1 VPWRR
6 LGLLV
11 LATAFWAGHGA
22 ASEHPVRIAE
32 SVKVGAIDLHSAP
45 DSLRQL
51 GLDPTEPEHPW
62 QWRLVPQG
70 PVRVLLG
77 DGAPTSLAAG
87 ELVLEGL
94 SLRRSDGAAMPPLRI
109 VPGASMLD
117 LDLVDAEGEAW
128 FGIRHA
134 MRSPEAAHGLR
145 LITADLRSGPALANW
160 VGLPESGDWVAGL
173 WLDLP
178 LVRGSGAA
186 EKTCAA
192 PVWPGTEGFV
202 TDVLLTN
209 IDTVDVPRCRQR
221 DNPTAACDGPG
232 GSEGEVVLAPAA
244 TLANSSAENAADVP
258 WYQQFSAPMPPYG
271 NDQHPYLVWNLYRI
285 DAQGRIEQIARSAPK
300 HAFATANTSC
310 IDSTCTGSGWSQILG
325 RGCHDL
331 YSVSSNEC
339 NRFLA
344 PRAEVIPASGV
355 WGRCGSLFDANCDGI
370 PDSRTSPSFCA
381 GTQGSPANDLYGLR
395 LVARESSIDPAANP
409 DARWLLDAWY
419 VVRDDTDLFNT
430 MGYRELWPR
439 FDPPE
444 VPLPRWRLDRGDYRS
459 GPVLDEWLALEGA
472 IRSHHGLVSTPE
484 GKAALGLRVIRLA
497 DGRYRYDYALM
508 NYSLTRAVTE
518 GAEPDL
524 RVLRNLGLSGIEL
537 SVPAA
542 DPIWLVEFGDG
553 DEVPGND
560 WGVQRAGDTVAWQA
574 GEGADLGWGAMLRL
588 GFVSRRPPAAGS
600 ASLSMAEAGSPA
612 SHAME
617 TLVPDPA
624 WLFGDGLEQPLDL
637 EP

>member
-1 VPWRR
+1 MPGHPLR
-6 LGLLV
+6 LLI
-11 LATAFWAGHGA
+11 LAAALGAGNGA
-22 ASEHPVRIAE
+22 ASERAAE
-32 SVKVGAIDLHSAP
+32 TVSTGKAGAIDLHSAA
-45 DSLRQL
+45 DSLRQV
-51 GLDPTEPEHPW
+51 GLEPAEPARPW
-62 QWRLVPQG
+62 QWRLLPQG
-70 PVRVLLG
+70 PVGVALG
-77 DGAPTSLAAG
+77 DGAPTSLAFG
-87 ELVLEGL
+87 ELTVEGL
-94 SLRRSDGAAMPPLRI
+94 SLRRSDGAALPPLRL
-109 VPGASMLD
+109 VPGASNLD
-117 LDLVDAEGEAW
+117 LDLVDAQGAAW

-160 VGLPESGDWVAGL
+160 LGLRESGDWVAGL
-173 WLDLP
+173 RLDLP
-178 LVRGSGAA
+178 LARGSGAA

-209 IDTVDVPRCRQR
+209 IDTVEVPRCRQR
-221 DNPTAACDGPG
+221 DNPTAPCDGPG

-244 TLANSSAENAADVP
+244 TLANSGAENAADVP
-258 WYQQFSAPMPPYG
+258 WYQQFSTPMPPYG

-285 DAQGRIEQIARSAPK
+285 DAEGRIEQVARSALK

-310 IDSTCTGSGWSQILG
+310 LDSTCTGSGWSQILG

-344 PRAEVIPASGV
+344 PRDEVIPSSGI
-355 WGRCGSLFDANCDGI
+355 WGRCGSLFDANCDGV
-370 PDSRTSPSFCA
+370 PDSRTSPAFCA

-395 LVARESSIDPAANP
+395 LVARESSIDPDANP
-409 DARWLLDAWY
+409 GARWLLDAWY
-419 VVRDDTDLFNT
+419 VVRDDVDLFNT

-444 VPLPRWRLDRGDYRS
+444 VTQRRWRLDRGDYRI
-459 GPVLDEWLALEGA
+459 GPVLDEWLALDGA
-472 IRSHHGLVSTPE
+472 HRRHHGLASTPE
-484 GKAALGLRVIRLA
+484 GQAALGVRVRRLA

-508 NYSLTRAVTE
+508 NYSITRAVTE

-537 SVPAA
+537 AAPAA
-542 DPIWLVEFGDG
+542 DPLWQVEFGDG
-553 DEVPGND
+553 DEQPGND
-560 WGVQRAGDTVAWQA
+560 WAFQRVGDAAAWLA
-574 GEGADLGWGAMLRL
+574 DDGADLGWGAMLRL
-588 GFVSRRPPAAGS
+588 SFVSRRSPAPGGATL
-600 ASLSMAEAGSPA
+600 AMAEPGSPA
-612 SHAME
+612 SYVVE
-617 TLVPDPA
+617 TLVPDPD
-624 WLFGDGLEQPLDL
+624 WLFSDGVEQPLDL